1 MSMDIET
8 MLDDLENENDPE
20 VLKQAVKMMMYRM
33 ANVTQAVFDAKEQ
46 MLAEA
51 ETAETVAIVDKFS
64 SLMEQNER
72 KGMQMLATEIIVKLL
87 TDRLD
92 NDPPL

>member
-46 MLAEA
+46 VLAEA

>member
-1 MSMDIET
+1 MDIET
-8 MLDDLENENDPE
+8 MLDDLENENDPD

-46 MLAEA
+46 VLAEA
-51 ETAETVAIVDKFS
+51 ETAESLAVIEKFCT
-64 SLMEQNER
+64 LMEQNER